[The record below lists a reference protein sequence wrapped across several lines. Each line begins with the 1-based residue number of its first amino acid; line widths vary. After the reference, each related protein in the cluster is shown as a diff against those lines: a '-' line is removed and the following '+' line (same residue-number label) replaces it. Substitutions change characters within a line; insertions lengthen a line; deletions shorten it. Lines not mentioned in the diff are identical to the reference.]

1 MATIDLLAAAE
12 LFIGLPDEALA
23 RARAMARVE
32 HLPQDTLIFGQGASA
47 ERAYAV
53 AEGSV
58 RITQSG
64 SDGAQAVIRF
74 IPAGGMFGTVPLF
87 TDHLCPANAIAAEA
101 STILSWSEPELFTL
115 IDAHPRISMNVIRV
129 IGARLADL
137 QDRVRELAT
146 QRAEQR
152 LARALLRLTSRT
164 GSSMEGGVVA
174 FPLRR
179 KDLAEFAGTTLHTAS
194 RTLAAWEKAGV
205 LSGHRARIVIHDVP
219 ALRRLTNSD

>member
-1 MATIDLLAAAE
+1 MTAINPLAATE
-12 LFIGLPDEALA
+12 LFIGLPDKALA
-23 RARAMARVE
+23 RVRATARVE
-32 HLPQDTLIFGQGASA
+32 HLPQDTLIFEQGASA
-47 ERAYAV
+47 QRAYAV

-74 IPAGGMFGTVPLF
+74 IASGGMFGTVPLF
-87 TDHLCPANAIAAEA
+87 TDHLYPADAIAAEA
-101 STILSWSEPELFTL
+101 STVLSWSERELFTL
-115 IDAHPRISMNVIRV
+115 IEAYPLISINVIRV
-129 IGARLADL
+129 IGARLAEL
-137 QDRVRELAT
+137 QHRVRELAT

-152 LARALLRLTSRT
+152 LARALLRLLGRRDASL
-164 GSSMEGGVVA
+164 EGDVVA

-205 LSGHRARIVIHDVP
+205 LSGRRAQIIIHDVP
-219 ALRRLTNSD
+219 ALRRLTESS